1 MFNSKL
7 NTVVIIVGPTAV
19 GKTAFAVKLAQLLN
33 TKIISADSRQC
44 YKELNI
50 GVAKPNKDEL
60 KAVPHYFINSHSV
73 YEEVNAVVF
82 EKYALEC
89 AEAIFQQNNIAVMV
103 GGTGLYI
110 KAFSEGMDEMPAIPA
125 SVRDAIIQ
133 QYNEKGLNWLQR
145 EVQTKDNTFWQTAE
159 QQNPQRLM
167 RALEVVTAT
176 GKSITS
182 FKQNK
187 KVERPFKIV
196 KIGLEL
202 PREQLHHNINKRVD
216 SMMQQGLLKEV
227 ETLIPLQQLNALQ
240 TVGYA
245 ELFDY
250 FNHKLILD
258 KSVEQIKV
266 NTRHYAKRQMT
277 WFRKDTAVEWHN
289 AATVDASAIATNL
302 SK

>member
-1 MFNSKL
+1 M
-7 NTVVIIVGPTAV
+7 
-19 GKTAFAVKLAQLLN
+19 
-33 TKIISADSRQC
+33 
-44 YKELNI
+44 
-50 GVAKPNKDEL
+50 
-60 KAVPHYFINSHSV
+60 